1 MLSDMRGPCAPSL
14 LPQSWSMTES
24 DSDFEMLESRLS
36 QLTPDERILVGAAC
50 GRAERRVCRAGAAP
64 LLRPLPRPAASF

>member
-1 MLSDMRGPCAPSL
+1 
-14 LPQSWSMTES
+14 MTES

-64 LLRPLPRPAASF
+64 LLRPLPRPVASF